1 MHKAIKRMKPQKS
14 ADERGLVAELLKHA
28 PDIFI
33 AKLVDGF
40 NDLMSSG
47 EVLHE
52 WRKNTFQNVAKK
64 TFVQEFLQIIGPLQA
79 YDYFSKYLHT

>member
-40 NDLMSSG
+40 ND
-47 EVLHE
+47 
-52 WRKNTFQNVAKK
+52 FQK
-64 TFVQEFLQIIGPLQA
+64 TFVQEFPQIIGPLQA
-79 YDYFSKYLHT
+79 YDYFTKYLHT